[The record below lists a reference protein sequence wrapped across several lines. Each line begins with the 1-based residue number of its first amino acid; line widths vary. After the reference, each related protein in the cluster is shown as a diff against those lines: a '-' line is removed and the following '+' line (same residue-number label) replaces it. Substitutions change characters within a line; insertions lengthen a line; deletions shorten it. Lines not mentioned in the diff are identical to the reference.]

1 LLKATRAG
9 FFTHHG
15 SRITFP
21 SQMAD
26 ALSEAPLPEDQ
37 SPTGELNIKRP
48 RLARVLAG
56 RYGLAFGALV
66 ICIASRRLL
75 AHP

>member
-1 LLKATRAG
+1 MT
-9 FFTHHG
+9 
-15 SRITFP
+15 
-21 SQMAD
+21 D